1 VKILLGLLWC
11 CFAVLSHAQVADPS
25 LYLTDLTKELD
36 VAWPKNRTIRVVCH
50 GHSVPSGYTK
60 TPLVEPFSAYPH
72 LLHRALHEQH
82 PHAVINVIVTAK
94 GGENSRE
101 GAKRFARDVLSLR
114 PDVVMIDYS
123 LNDRSIGLA
132 EAKRHWESMILAAQ
146 AAGCRVM
153 LLTPTGDSSA
163 KMLDPNDALSQHA
176 AQVRSLAEKHRV
188 ALVDSYRAYQD
199 WLRAGKELAPLMSH
213 VNHPSRQGHEL
224 VLHELLRWFHK
235 SDR

>member
-1 VKILLGLLWC
+1 
-11 CFAVLSHAQVADPS
+11 
-25 LYLTDLTKELD
+25 
-36 VAWPKNRTIRVVCH
+36 
-50 GHSVPSGYTK
+50 
-60 TPLVEPFSAYPH
+60 
-72 LLHRALHEQH
+72 
-82 PHAVINVIVTAK
+82 
-94 GGENSRE
+94 
-101 GAKRFARDVLSLR
+101 
-114 PDVVMIDYS
+114 
-123 LNDRSIGLA
+123 
-132 EAKRHWESMILAAQ
+132 
-146 AAGCRVM
+146 M

-224 VLHELLRWFHK
+224 VLQELLRWFQK